1 MAEKPGA
8 AVLTAIALSTACT
21 LALQVALTRF
31 FSAVIAY
38 HFSFLAVSIA
48 MLGMGAGAMLVYVR
62 PAWFERSNT
71 RAVLARLCAAFAASL
86 VVIPFLLVR
95 IDFTQRGP
103 LGASFAIS
111 LALACLLCVLPAL
124 FSGLVITLAIARY
137 RAAIGAVYAWDLAG
151 AGLGAFA
158 VVPAMALLDAPTLLV
173 CLGALAAL
181 GAVLFAGGAS
191 RAERLAAVTL
201 LLLAPAAAGSSRS
214 GSALRLPHYYQ
225 LPPDALQVAEH
236 WSPLARVFGFRIA
249 GNDEI
254 ALLFYDRVF
263 APVPIVR
270 PGEVPGWR
278 KLNTGPGSI
287 GYELT
292 APGRTLIIG
301 GGGGRDIYTALSS
314 GQKRVDVIELIDAN
328 RRVVD
333 EDLGGISGAP
343 YSRPKVFTAIGD
355 GRSVLAGRETR
366 YDQIYIGFTDTLSA
380 NAAQGYALM
389 ENNLYTVEGFL
400 EYFRHL
406 RPGGVL
412 NVTRPVQLV
421 GDEALRVTVLALA
434 ALQRLGVREPGRHL
448 VVVAGTEFMGPPV
461 GAVLARREPYTEAE
475 LDRVRNLA
483 AVRGDGLLFA
493 PGGPFRGAWKQLAE
507 SLGMY
512 GQGGR
517 SPDAAAAIDRF
528 CNGWRL
534 DVCPPT
540 DDRPFFFSMQRLHQ
554 LGENLAGYHYSVAPD
569 KVLMVTLLILALFSA
584 VAFLLPLAAVRD
596 APRPPLSAI
605 GYFAAIGLGFMLM
618 EVVLIQRMV
627 LFLGFPTYALSVVLF
642 ALLLFSGLG
651 SLLFT
656 RTERERET
664 LLRALGALVALL
676 VVAALF
682 SLPLVHR
689 LIHLSFAL
697 RVLVAVAFIA
707 PLGMAA
713 GAAMPL
719 GLGRLGHRYPRSV
732 AYAWGVNG
740 VCSVLASVLGAAL
753 AMHLGFTAATL
764 VAAACYLAALG
775 FAAAGRWTLARDC
788 G

>member
-1 MAEKPGA
+1 MSERPGPV
-8 AVLTAIALSTACT
+8 VLTAVALTTACT
-21 LALQVALTRF
+21 LAFQVALTRF

-62 PAWFERSNT
+62 PAWFERAST
-71 RAVLARLCAAFAASL
+71 RVVLARLCALFAASL
-86 VVIPFLLVR
+86 VTIPFLLVR
-95 IDFTQRGP
+95 IDFTQRGA
-103 LGASFAIS
+103 LNAYFAIS
-111 LALACLLCVLPAL
+111 LALASLLCVVPAL

-173 CLGALAAL
+173 CQGSLAAL
-181 GAVLFAGGAS
+181 GAFLFAGAA
-191 RAERLAAVTL
+191 RAERAAAALL
-201 LLLAPAAAGSSRS
+201 LLLAL
-214 GSALRLPHYYQ
+214 GSAALSRTSSVLRLPHYYE
-225 LPPDALQVAEH
+225 LPPDALQVAER
-236 WSPLARVFGFRIA
+236 WSPLARVFGFRLSD
-249 GNDEI
+249 NDEI

-270 PGEVPGWR
+270 QGEVPGWR

-287 GYELT
+287 GYELI

-314 GQKRVDVIELIDAN
+314 GQIRVEVIELIDAN

-343 YSRPKVFTAIGD
+343 YSRPKVFTTIGD
-355 GRSVLAGRETR
+355 GRSVLAGRETL

-389 ENNLYTVEGFL
+389 ENNLYTVEAFL

-434 ALQRLGVREPGRHL
+434 ALERLGAADPGRHL
-448 VVVAGTEFMGPPV
+448 IVVAGTEIMGPPV
-461 GAVLARREPYTEAE
+461 GTVLVRREPYTEAE
-475 LDRVRNLA
+475 VKRIRRLA
-483 AVRGDGLLFA
+483 ADRADGLLFA

-507 SLGMY
+507 SLGMV
-512 GQGGR
+512 GQR
-517 SPDAAAAIDRF
+517 ARFEDTAVAIDRF
-528 CNGWRL
+528 CSGWRL
-534 DVCPPT
+534 DVCPCT
-540 DDRPFFFSMQRLHQ
+540 DDRPFFFSMQRLDR
-554 LGENLAGYHYSVAPD
+554 LGESLAGYHYSVAPD
-569 KVLMVTLLILALFSA
+569 KVLMVTLLILLLFSA
-584 VAFLLPLAAVRD
+584 VAFLLPLVAVSQ
-596 APRPPLSAI
+596 APRPPPGAV

-651 SLLFT
+651 SYLFT
-656 RTERERET
+656 RTEPERKI
-664 LLRALGALVALL
+664 LFRALGALVALL
-676 VVAALF
+676 VAVALF
-682 SLPLVHR
+682 TLPLVHR
-689 LIHLSFAL
+689 LIHLGFAV
-697 RVLVAVAFIA
+697 RVLLAVAFIA

-719 GLGRLGHRYPRSV
+719 GLGRLAASYPRSV

-753 AMHLGFTAATL
+753 AIHLGFTAATL

-775 FAAAGRWTLARDC
+775 FAALGGWTLARDC